1 MLNVGLALEAS
12 DREVGAMGIA
22 VVTGAGHGLG
32 RETAGLLAARGHDVV
47 AVDIDA
53 DSAISAAAAIGG
65 QGFGCDVSDR
75 EAVKELAGKIGPVDV
90 LVNNAGIWRF
100 GPLLELSRADV
111 EDVVNVNLFGT
122 LWCVQAFAP
131 GMAGRGG
138 SIVNLSSGAARMHS
152 AGTGIYPTTK
162 NAIEALTVQ
171 LAVELGPSGI
181 RVNAVAPGS
190 ILTEATA
197 AILSDS
203 DRAERERTI
212 PGGRLGRPAD
222 IAEAVAYLVS
232 DQAGY
237 VTGQVL
243 YVDGGLTS
251 GRVTS
256 R

>member
-1 MLNVGLALEAS
+1 MSV
-12 DREVGAMGIA
+12 A
-22 VVTGAGHGLG
+22 VVTGAGRGLG
-32 RETAGLLAARGHDVV
+32 RETARVLAARGHSIV
-47 AVDIDA
+47 AVDIDE
-53 DSAISAAAAIGG
+53 DSAVSAAAEAGG
-65 QGFGCDVSDR
+65 KGFGCDVSDR
-75 EAVKELAGKIGPVDV
+75 EAVRDLAGRVGPVDV

-100 GPLLELSRADV
+100 GPLLSLSQADV
-111 EDVVNVNLFGT
+111 ADVVNVNLLGT

-131 GMAGRGG
+131 AMAGRGG
-138 SIVNLSSGAARMHS
+138 SVINLSSGAARLHS
-152 AGTGIYPTTK
+152 SGTGIYPATK
-162 NAIEALTVQ
+162 NAIEALTIQ

-197 AILSDS
+197 KILSDA

-212 PGGRLGRPAD
+212 PGGRMGRPRD
-222 IAEAVAYLVS
+222 VAEAIAYLAS
-232 DQAGY
+232 DAADY
-237 VTGQVL
+237 VTGQIL

>member
-1 MLNVGLALEAS
+1 MS
-12 DREVGAMGIA
+12 TA
-22 VVTGAGHGLG
+22 VVTGAGRGLG
-32 RETAGLLAARGHDVV
+32 RETARVLAARGHSVV
-47 AVDIDA
+47 AVDLDG
-53 DSAISAAAAIGG
+53 DSAASTAKAVGG
-65 QGFGCDVSDR
+65 EGYGCDVADR
-75 EAVKELAGKIGPVDV
+75 DAVRDLAGRIGPVDV

-100 GPLLELSRADV
+100 GPLLELGEADV
-111 EDVVNVNLFGT
+111 VDVVNVNLLGT

-138 SIVNLSSGAARMHS
+138 SVINMSSGAARMHS
-152 AGTGIYPTTK
+152 AGTGIYPATK
-162 NAIEALTVQ
+162 NAIEALTIQ
-171 LAVELGPSGI
+171 LAVELGPLGI

-212 PGGRLGRPAD
+212 PAGRLGRPSDVAD
-222 IAEAVAYLVS
+222 AVAYLAS
-232 DQAGY
+232 AAADY

-251 GRVTS
+251 GRVTV

>member
-1 MLNVGLALEAS
+1 MSV
-12 DREVGAMGIA
+12 A
-22 VVTGAGHGLG
+22 VVTGAGRGLG
-32 RETAGLLAARGHDVV
+32 RETARVLAARGHSIV
-47 AVDIDA
+47 AVDIDE
-53 DSAISAAAAIGG
+53 DSAVSAAAEAGG
-65 QGFGCDVSDR
+65 KGFGCDVSDR
-75 EAVKELAGKIGPVDV
+75 EAVRDLADRVGPVDV

-100 GPLLELSRADV
+100 GPLLSLSQADV
-111 EDVVNVNLFGT
+111 ADVVNVNLLGT

-131 GMAGRGG
+131 AMAGRGG
-138 SIVNLSSGAARMHS
+138 SVINLTSGAARMHS
-152 AGTGIYPTTK
+152 PGTGIYPATK
-162 NAIEALTVQ
+162 NAIEALTIQ

-197 AILSDS
+197 KILSDA

-212 PGGRLGRPAD
+212 PGGRMGRPRD
-222 IAEAVAYLVS
+222 VAEAIAYLAS
-232 DQAGY
+232 DAADY
-237 VTGQVL
+237 VTGQIL

>member
-1 MLNVGLALEAS
+1 MSL
-12 DREVGAMGIA
+12 A

-32 RETAGLLAARGHDVV
+32 QETARLLAARGHSIV
-47 AVDIDA
+47 AVDIDG
-53 DSAISAAAAIGG
+53 DSAIQVAKDVGG
-65 QGFGCDVSDR
+65 RGFACDVADR
-75 EAVKELAGKIGPVDV
+75 DAVRALAARVGPIDI

-100 GPLLELSRADV
+100 GPLLELSHADV
-111 EDVVNVNLFGT
+111 MDVVNVNLLGT
-122 LWCVQAFAP
+122 LWCVQAFVP

-138 SIVNLSSGAARMHS
+138 SVINLSSGAARMHS

-162 NAIEALTVQ
+162 NAIEALTIQ
-171 LAVELGPSGI
+171 LAVELGPQGV

-197 AILSDS
+197 RILSDS

-212 PGGRLGRPAD
+212 PRGRLGQPSD
-222 IAEAVAYLVS
+222 VAEAVAYLAS
-232 DQAGY
+232 DAADY
-237 VTGQVL
+237 VTGQIL

>member
-1 MLNVGLALEAS
+1 MSV
-12 DREVGAMGIA
+12 A
-22 VVTGAGHGLG
+22 VVTGAGRGLG
-32 RETAGLLAARGHDVV
+32 RETARALAARGHSVV
-47 AVDIDA
+47 AVDIDSG
-53 DSAISAAAAIGG
+53 SAVSAAAEAGG
-65 QGFGCDVSDR
+65 KGFGCDVADR
-75 EAVKELAGKIGPVDV
+75 DAVRDLAGRIGPVDV

-100 GPLLELSRADV
+100 GPLVELSHANV
-111 EDVVNVNLFGT
+111 ADVVNVNLLGT

-131 GMAGRGG
+131 GMTGRGG
-138 SIVNLSSGAARMHS
+138 GSVINVSSGAARMHS
-152 AGTGIYPTTK
+152 AGTGIYPVTK
-162 NAIEALTVQ
+162 NAIEALTIQ
-171 LAVELGPSGI
+171 LAVELGPFGI

-197 AILSDS
+197 GILSDA

-212 PGGRLGRPAD
+212 PAGRLGRPAD
-222 IAEAVAYLVS
+222 VAEAVAYLAS
-232 DQAGY
+232 DAASY

>member
-1 MLNVGLALEAS
+1 MS
-12 DREVGAMGIA
+12 IA
-22 VVTGAGHGLG
+22 VVTGAGRGLG
-32 RETAGLLAARGHDVV
+32 QETARVLAGRGHSIV

-53 DSAISAAAAIGG
+53 DSALRTAEAVGG
-65 QGFGCDVSDR
+65 KGFGCDVADR
-75 EAVKELAGKIGPVDV
+75 DAVRDLAGRVGPVDV

-100 GPLLELSRADV
+100 GPLLELSEADV
-111 EDVVNVNLFGT
+111 TDVVNVNLLGT

-138 SIVNLSSGAARMHS
+138 SVINLSSGAARMHS
-152 AGTGIYPTTK
+152 PGTGIYPATK
-162 NAIEALTVQ
+162 NAIEALTIQ
-171 LAVELGPSGI
+171 LAVELGPQGI

-197 AILSDS
+197 KILSES

-212 PGGRLGRPAD
+212 PGGRLGRPLD
-222 IAEAVAYLVS
+222 VAEAVAYLAS
-232 DQAGY
+232 AAADY

-251 GRVTS
+251 GRVTT

>member
-1 MLNVGLALEAS
+1 MSV
-12 DREVGAMGIA
+12 A
-22 VVTGAGHGLG
+22 VVTGAGRGLG
-32 RETAGLLAARGHDVV
+32 RETARVLAARGHSIV
-47 AVDIDA
+47 AVDIDE
-53 DSAISAAAAIGG
+53 DSAVSAAAEAGG
-65 QGFGCDVSDR
+65 KGFGCDVSDR
-75 EAVKELAGKIGPVDV
+75 EAVRDLAGRVGPVDV

-100 GPLLELSRADV
+100 GPLLSLSQADV
-111 EDVVNVNLFGT
+111 ADVVNVNLLGT

-131 GMAGRGG
+131 AMAGRGG
-138 SIVNLSSGAARMHS
+138 SVINLSSGAARMHS

-162 NAIEALTVQ
+162 NAIEALTIQ

-197 AILSDS
+197 KILSDA

-212 PGGRLGRPAD
+212 PGGRMGRPRD
-222 IAEAVAYLVS
+222 VAEAIAYLAS
-232 DQAGY
+232 GAADY
-237 VTGQVL
+237 VTGQIL
-243 YVDGGLTS
+243 YVDGGMTS

>member
-1 MLNVGLALEAS
+1 MSV
-12 DREVGAMGIA
+12 A
-22 VVTGAGHGLG
+22 VVTGAGRGLG
-32 RETAGLLAARGHDVV
+32 RETARVLAARGHSIV
-47 AVDIDA
+47 AVDIDE
-53 DSAISAAAAIGG
+53 DSAVSAAAEAGG
-65 QGFGCDVSDR
+65 KGFGCDVSDR
-75 EAVKELAGKIGPVDV
+75 EAVRDLAGRVGPVDV

-100 GPLLELSRADV
+100 GPLLSLSQADV
-111 EDVVNVNLFGT
+111 ADVVNVNLLGT

-131 GMAGRGG
+131 AMAGRGG
-138 SIVNLSSGAARMHS
+138 SVINLSSGAARMHS
-152 AGTGIYPTTK
+152 AGTGIYPATK
-162 NAIEALTVQ
+162 NAIEALTIQ

-197 AILSDS
+197 KILSDA

-212 PGGRLGRPAD
+212 PGGRMVRPRYV
-222 IAEAVAYLVS
+222 AEAIAYLAS
-232 DQAGY
+232 DAADY
-237 VTGQVL
+237 VTGQIL

>member
-1 MLNVGLALEAS
+1 MS
-12 DREVGAMGIA
+12 IA
-22 VVTGAGHGLG
+22 VVTGAGRGLG
-32 RETAGLLAARGHDVV
+32 FETARVLADQGHSVV

-53 DSAISAAAAIGG
+53 DSADRTAAEIGG
-65 QGFGCDVSDR
+65 QGFGCDVADR
-75 EAVKELAGKIGPVDV
+75 DAVRDLADRIGPVDV

-100 GPLLELSRADV
+100 GPLLDLSHADV
-111 EDVVNVNLFGT
+111 VDVVNVNLLGT

-131 GMAGRGG
+131 KMAGRGG
-138 SIVNLSSGAARMHS
+138 GSVINTSSGAARMHS

-162 NAIEALTVQ
+162 NAIEALTIQ
-171 LAVELGPSGI
+171 LAVELGPLGI

-197 AILSDS
+197 KILSES

-212 PGGRLGRPAD
+212 PAGRLGRPAD
-222 IAEAVAYLVS
+222 VAAAVAFLAS
-232 DQAGY
+232 GAADY

-251 GRVTS
+251 GRVTT

>member
-1 MLNVGLALEAS
+1 MSV
-12 DREVGAMGIA
+12 A
-22 VVTGAGHGLG
+22 VVTGAGRGLG
-32 RETAGLLAARGHDVV
+32 RETARVLAARGHSIV
-47 AVDIDA
+47 AVDIDE
-53 DSAISAAAAIGG
+53 DSAVSAAAEAGG
-65 QGFGCDVSDR
+65 KGFGCDVSDR
-75 EAVKELAGKIGPVDV
+75 EAVRDLAGRVGPVDV

-100 GPLLELSRADV
+100 GPLLSLSQADV
-111 EDVVNVNLFGT
+111 ADVVNVNLLGT

-131 GMAGRGG
+131 AMAGRGG
-138 SIVNLSSGAARMHS
+138 SVINLSSGAARMHS
-152 AGTGIYPTTK
+152 AGTGIYPATK
-162 NAIEALTVQ
+162 NAIEALTIQ

-197 AILSDS
+197 AILSDA

-212 PGGRLGRPAD
+212 PGGRMGRPRD
-222 IAEAVAYLVS
+222 VAEAIAYLAS
-232 DQAGY
+232 DAADY
-237 VTGQVL
+237 VTGQIL

>member
-1 MLNVGLALEAS
+1 MSV
-12 DREVGAMGIA
+12 A
-22 VVTGAGHGLG
+22 VVTGAGRGLG
-32 RETAGLLAARGHDVV
+32 RETARVLAARGHSIV
-47 AVDIDA
+47 AVDIDE
-53 DSAISAAAAIGG
+53 DSAVSAAAEAGG
-65 QGFGCDVSDR
+65 KGFGCDVSDR
-75 EAVKELAGKIGPVDV
+75 EAVRDLAGRVGPVDV

-100 GPLLELSRADV
+100 GPLLSLSQADV
-111 EDVVNVNLFGT
+111 ADVVNVNLLGT

-131 GMAGRGG
+131 AMAGRGG
-138 SIVNLSSGAARMHS
+138 SVINLSSGAARLHS
-152 AGTGIYPTTK
+152 SGTGIYPATK
-162 NAIEALTVQ
+162 NAIEALTIQ

-197 AILSDS
+197 KILSDA

-212 PGGRLGRPAD
+212 PGGRLGRPLD
-222 IAEAVAYLVS
+222 IAEAIAYLAS
-232 DQAGY
+232 DAADY
-237 VTGQVL
+237 VTGQIL

>member
-1 MLNVGLALEAS
+1 MSV
-12 DREVGAMGIA
+12 A
-22 VVTGAGHGLG
+22 VVTGAGRGLG
-32 RETAGLLAARGHDVV
+32 RETARVLAARGHSIV
-47 AVDIDA
+47 AVDIDE
-53 DSAISAAAAIGG
+53 DSAVSAAAEAGG
-65 QGFGCDVSDR
+65 KGFGCDVSDR
-75 EAVKELAGKIGPVDV
+75 EAVRDLADRVGPVDV

-100 GPLLELSRADV
+100 GPLLSLSQADV
-111 EDVVNVNLFGT
+111 ADVVNVNLLGT

-131 GMAGRGG
+131 AMAGRGG
-138 SIVNLSSGAARMHS
+138 SVINLSSGAARLHS
-152 AGTGIYPTTK
+152 SGTGIYPATK
-162 NAIEALTVQ
+162 NAIEALTIQ

-197 AILSDS
+197 KILSDA

-212 PGGRLGRPAD
+212 PGGRMGRPRD
-222 IAEAVAYLVS
+222 VAEAIAYLAS
-232 DQAGY
+232 DAADY
-237 VTGQVL
+237 VTGQIL

>member
-1 MLNVGLALEAS
+1 MSV
-12 DREVGAMGIA
+12 A
-22 VVTGAGHGLG
+22 VVTGAGRGLG
-32 RETAGLLAARGHDVV
+32 RETARVLAARGHSIV
-47 AVDIDA
+47 AVDIDEDGA
-53 DSAISAAAAIGG
+53 VSAAAEAGG
-65 QGFGCDVSDR
+65 KGFGCDVSDR
-75 EAVKELAGKIGPVDV
+75 EAVRDLAGRVGPVDV

-100 GPLLELSRADV
+100 GPLLELSQADV
-111 EDVVNVNLFGT
+111 VDVVNVNLLGT

-131 GMAGRGG
+131 AMAGRGG
-138 SIVNLSSGAARMHS
+138 SVINLSSGAARMHS

-162 NAIEALTVQ
+162 NAIEALTIQ

-197 AILSDS
+197 KILSDA

-212 PGGRLGRPAD
+212 PGGRMGRPRD
-222 IAEAVAYLVS
+222 VAEAIAYLAS
-232 DQAGY
+232 GAADY
-237 VTGQVL
+237 VTGQIL
-243 YVDGGLTS
+243 YVDGGMTS

>member
-1 MLNVGLALEAS
+1 MS
-12 DREVGAMGIA
+12 IA

-32 RETAGLLAARGHDVV
+32 RETAGVLAARGYSIV
-47 AVDIDA
+47 AVDIDS
-53 DSAISAAAAIGG
+53 DSAMSAAAATGG
-65 QGFGCDVSDR
+65 RGFGCDVADR
-75 EAVKELAGKIGPVDV
+75 DAVRDLADRVGPVDV

-100 GPLLELSRADV
+100 GPLLELSHADV
-111 EDVVNVNLFGT
+111 VDVVNVNLLGT

-131 GMAGRGG
+131 GMSGRGG
-138 SIVNLSSGAARMHS
+138 SVINRSSAAARMHS
-152 AGTGIYPTTK
+152 AGTGIYPATK
-162 NAIEALTVQ
+162 NAIEALTIQ

-181 RVNAVAPGS
+181 RVNSVAPGS

-212 PGGRLGRPAD
+212 PAGRLGRPAD
-222 IAEAVAYLVS
+222 VAEAVAYLAS
-232 DQAGY
+232 DAASY
-237 VTGQVL
+237 VTGQIL

-256 R
+256 RVP

>member
-1 MLNVGLALEAS
+1 MS
-12 DREVGAMGIA
+12 TA
-22 VVTGAGHGLG
+22 VVTGAGRGLG
-32 RETAGLLAARGHDVV
+32 RETALALAARGHSVV
-47 AVDIDA
+47 AVDVDG
-53 DSAISAAAAIGG
+53 DSAVSTAKAVGG
-65 QGFGCDVSDR
+65 QGYGCDVADR
-75 EAVKELAGKIGPVDV
+75 DAVQDLAGQIGPVDV

-100 GPLLELSRADV
+100 GPLLELSQADV
-111 EDVVNVNLFGT
+111 REVVNVNLLGT
-122 LWCVQAFAP
+122 VWCVQGFAP

-138 SIVNLSSGAARMHS
+138 SVINLSSAAARMHS
-152 AGTGIYPTTK
+152 AGTGIYPATK
-162 NAIEALTVQ
+162 NAIEALTIQ
-171 LAVELGPSGI
+171 LAVELGPLGI

-212 PGGRLGRPAD
+212 PAGRLGRPSDVAD
-222 IAEAVAYLVS
+222 AVAYLAS
-232 DQAGY
+232 SAADY

-251 GRVTS
+251 GRVTT